1 MRARAAAV
9 VISVV
14 LASTALAACSSGDS
28 DALTVYSGRNEEL
41 IEPLIADFEDETG
54 IDVDVRYGDSADL
67 ALLIDTE
74 GDNAP
79 ADVFLSQSPGAIGY
93 LDGKDRLRPI
103 PDDVL
108 DLVQERFRADDGKWA
123 GLSGRVRVLV
133 YNTDLV
139 DEADLPESVLDL
151 TDPKYR
157 GKVGLSPTNGSFQDF
172 VTAMREIEGDERTQ
186 AWLEG
191 MKANDARAYASNL
204 AIVEAVGR
212 GEIPLGLVNHYYLE
226 RARAEDP
233 DIPAENYFFP
243 DGDLGSLI
251 LVTAVGVLDTA
262 DDPVDAE
269 RLLEFLLTTEAQRF
283 FADETFEYPLARGVE
298 PPTMLRDLESV
309 EAPPVNLNSLG
320 GGLEET
326 RELIAES
333 GLEQS

>member
-1 MRARAAAV
+1 MRARATAV
-9 VISVV
+9 AISVA
-14 LASTALAACSSGDS
+14 LASTTFAACSSGDG

-54 IDVDVRYGDSADL
+54 IDVEVRYGDSADL

-93 LDGKDRLRPI
+93 LDGKNRLQPI

-139 DEADLPESVLDL
+139 DEADLPESVFEL

-157 GKVGLSPTNGSFQDF
+157 GKVALSPTNGSFQDF
-172 VTAMREIEGDERTQ
+172 VTAMREIEGNERTQ

-191 MKANDARAYASNL
+191 MEANDARAYANNL

-243 DGDLGSLI
+243 GGDVGSLI

-262 DDPVDAE
+262 DDPADAE
-269 RLLEFLLTTEAQRF
+269 RLLEFMLTNDAQRY
-283 FADETFEYPLARGVE
+283 FADETFEYPLAHGVE
-298 PPTMLRDLESV
+298 PPAALRDLESV
-309 EAPPVNLNSLG
+309 ESPPINLSSLG

-326 RELIAES
+326 RRLIAES